1 MNLVKKNLM
10 RFQVF
15 YLIVVFLFIAQ
26 TSDAQ
31 ENKKVID
38 GVAAVVGSRIIL
50 KSEIEASHENLV
62 RQGQME
68 NTLTDMCKVFEDLL
82 LEKLLIHQAEI
93 DSVVVTDEEVDAN
106 IERRIQMIVQQ
117 IGSVQK
123 LEEFYKKSIIE
134 IKEEMSELIKDQM
147 VAEKMQRK
155 ITEKIEVTP
164 SEILEYFNSIPP
176 DSLPIVNAEV
186 EFSQIVLY
194 PKIRKEAKQEAID
207 KLKRLKERIERG
219 TSFASMA
226 VLYSEDPGSAK
237 NGGEY
242 RGIKRGQFV
251 KEFEAVAFNL
261 RKGEISEPFE
271 TEYGYHIVQL
281 LARRGEELDL
291 RHILI
296 KPKIDDEDLEETSRK
311 LDSIRTLIVEGVIN
325 FETAA
330 ERFSMDENTRYN
342 RGLVVNPYT
351 LDPAWEIANLERDVF
366 TVIQNL
372 KPGEISEPV
381 FFRKPDGKEGFR
393 IIRLNKRT
401 EAHKINLQDDYN
413 KIKQLA
419 LMDKQNKVLRNWIE
433 KKLQQTYVRLNHN
446 YYNCTFT
453 NNWIKNLAQN
463 E

>member
-1 MNLVKKNLM
+1 MINNKFLTLCAIHTCFIIFGFSSGALV
-10 RFQVF
+10 
-15 YLIVVFLFIAQ
+15 AQ
-26 TSDAQ
+26 QKS
-31 ENKKVID
+31 VID
-38 GVAAVVGSRIIL
+38 GIAAVVGSRVIL
-50 KSEIEASHENLV
+50 KSEIEAAHDNLV
-62 RQGQME
+62 RQGQLE
-68 NTLTDMCKVFEDLL
+68 NTSEDMCSVFEDLL

-93 DSVVVTDEEVDAN
+93 DSVVVTEEEADAN
-106 IERRIQMIVQQ
+106 MERRIQMIVQQ

-134 IKEEMSELIKDQM
+134 IKEEMSEMIKDQLT
-147 VAEKMQRK
+147 AEKMQRK

-164 SEILEYFNSIPP
+164 TEIFEYFHSKPP

-186 EFSQIVLY
+186 ELSQIVIY
-194 PKIRKEAKQEAID
+194 PKIRKEAKQDAIER
-207 KLKRLKERIERG
+207 LKRLKDRVQRG

-261 RKGEISEPFE
+261 RKGEISDPFE
-271 TEYGYHIVQL
+271 TEYGFHIVQL

-296 KPKIDDEDLEETSRK
+296 KPKIDDEDLEEASRS
-311 LDSIRTLIVEGVIN
+311 LDSIRTLIIEGVIN

-330 ERFSMDENTRYN
+330 ERYSMDENTKFN
-342 RGLVVNPYT
+342 KGLYVNPYT
-351 LDPAWEIANLERDVF
+351 LDPAWEVGNLERDIF
-366 TVIQNL
+366 TVVQNL

-401 EAHKINLQDDYN
+401 EAHKLSLQDDYN
-413 KIKQLA
+413 KVKQFA
-419 LMDKQNKVLRNWIE
+419 LMDKQSKVLKAWIE
-433 KKLQQTYVRLNHN
+433 RKLQTTYVRINQN
-446 YYNCTFT
+446 YYNCSFS
-453 NNWIKNLAQN
+453 NNWVKNLATN

>member
-1 MNLVKKNLM
+1 MIN
-10 RFQVF
+10 RFFSKFIVIVNF
-15 YLIVVFLFIAQ
+15 LLSYLAPYYI
-26 TSDAQ
+26 SAQ
-31 ENKKVID
+31 EKTVLD
-38 GVAAVVGSRIIL
+38 GVAAVVGSRVIL
-50 KSEIEASHENLV
+50 KSEIEAAHDNLV

-68 NTLTDMCKVFEDLL
+68 NTKEDMCSVFEDLL
-82 LEKLLIHQAEI
+82 LEKLLLHQAEI
-93 DSVVVTDEEVDAN
+93 DSVIVTDEEADAN
-106 IERRIQMIVQQ
+106 MERRIQMIVQQ

-134 IKEEMSELIKDQM
+134 IKEEMSELIKDQLT
-147 VAEKMQRK
+147 AEKMQRK

-164 SEILEYFNSIPP
+164 TEIIEYFYSKPP

-186 EFSQIVLY
+186 ELSQIVIY
-194 PKIRKEAKQEAID
+194 PKIRREAKQEAINR
-207 KLKRLKERIERG
+207 LKKLKERIERG

-261 RKGEISEPFE
+261 RKGEISDPFE
-271 TEYGYHIVQL
+271 TEYGFHIVQL
-281 LARRGEELDL
+281 LSRRGEELDL

-296 KPKIDDEDLEETSRK
+296 KPKIDDDDLEEASRA
-311 LDSIRTLIVEGVIN
+311 LDSIRTLIIEGVIN

-330 ERFSMDENTRYN
+330 ERFSMDENTKFN
-342 RGLVVNPYT
+342 KGLYINPYT
-351 LDPAWEIANLERDVF
+351 LEPSWELGNLERDIF
-366 TVIQNL
+366 TVVQNL

-401 EAHKINLQDDYN
+401 EAHKLNIQEDYN
-413 KIKQLA
+413 KVKQFA
-419 LMDKQNKVLRNWIE
+419 QVEKQSKVLRAWIE
-433 KKLQQTYVRLNHN
+433 RKLQTTYVRINHN
-446 YYNCTFT
+446 YYNCNFE
-453 NNWIKNLAQN
+453 NNWVKNIARN

>member
-1 MNLVKKNLM
+1 M
-10 RFQVF
+10 
-15 YLIVVFLFIAQ
+15 IVHLLTTAYILY
-26 TSDAQ
+26 AQ
-31 ENKKVID
+31 ESKKVVD

-50 KSEIEASHENLV
+50 KSEIEANHENLV

-68 NTLTDMCKVFEDLL
+68 NTLKDMCKVFEDLL

-106 IERRIQMIVQQ
+106 IERRIQMIIQQ

-134 IKEEMSELIKDQM
+134 IKEEMSEMIKDQM
-147 VAEKMQRK
+147 TAEKMQRK

-164 SEILEYFNSIPP
+164 SEILEYFNSIPS

-186 EFSQIVLY
+186 EYSQIVLY

-219 TSFASMA
+219 SSFASMA

-261 RKGEISEPFE
+261 RKGEISDPFE
-271 TEYGYHIVQL
+271 TEYGFHIVQL

-351 LDPAWEIANLERDVF
+351 LDPAWEIGNIERDVF

-372 KPGEISEPV
+372 KPGQISEPV

-433 KKLQQTYVRLNHN
+433 KKLQSTYVRLNHN

-453 NNWIKNLAQN
+453 NSWIKNLAQN